1 MRWALLLA
9 CGLVPAGAVA
19 GPAQGRIGNARVE
32 RPAAPR
38 IDREM
43 RAAAARTGVTWV
55 GYRVPMIEGRR
66 HMCCSDS
73 VSDAPA
79 CCGFCRLESGSGV
92 TLTKDA
98 AAPGTR
104 IALEPPAE
112 LLVLARFEANALT
125 RLRTFTPDCDVDAGG
140 ITLVWL
146 DEVQPDESVDWLRSL
161 TASGGRRD
169 PDYRNHVIKP
179 ALGALS
185 VHAARSALTTLVAM
199 AKHDVDTHV
208 RGDALFWLSQRA
220 GQEAVAAITEAIVT
234 DPETDVKKRAVFAL
248 SQLPGDEGVP
258 KLIDVAR
265 HNRNPE
271 VRKQAFFWLGQSHDP
286 RALQLF
292 EEILLKQ

>member
-9 CGLVPAGAVA
+9 CALMPAGNVA
-19 GPAQGRIGNARVE
+19 DAGQGRIGNARVE
-32 RPAAPR
+32 RPAAPQ

-66 HMCCSDS
+66 HMCCSDN
-73 VSDAPA
+73 VSDGFA
-79 CCGFCRLESGSGV
+79 CCGSCRLESGSGV
-92 TLTKDA
+92 TLTNDA
-98 AAPGTR
+98 PARNTR

-112 LLVLARFEANALT
+112 VLVLARFEANALQ
-125 RLRTFTPDCDVDAGG
+125 RLRIFTPDCDVDAGG
-140 ITLVWL
+140 VTLVWL
-146 DEVQPDESVDWLRSL
+146 DEVKPDESVDWLRSL
-161 TASGGRRD
+161 VASGSRRD
-169 PDYRNHVIKP
+169 ADYRNHVVKP

-185 VHAARSALTTLVAM
+185 VHAARSALTTLVAV
-199 AKHDVDTHV
+199 AKNDVDTRV

-220 GQEAVAAITEAIVT
+220 GQEAAAAITDAILN
-234 DPETDVKKRAVFAL
+234 DPETEVKKRAVFAL
-248 SQLPGDEGVP
+248 SQLPADEGVP

-271 VRKQAFFWLGQSHDP
+271 VRKQAFFWLGQSHDQ

>member
-9 CGLVPAGAVA
+9 CSLLPASAIA
-19 GPAQGRIGNARVE
+19 GPGQGRIGNARVE

-43 RAAAARTGVTWV
+43 RAAATRTGVTWV

-66 HMCCSDS
+66 HICCYDA
-73 VSDAPA
+73 VSDGPA
-79 CCGFCRLESGSGV
+79 CCGGCRLESGSGV
-92 TLTKDA
+92 TLTNDA
-98 AAPGTR
+98 SAQGTR

-112 LLVLARFEANALT
+112 VLILARFEGNALT
-125 RLRTFTPDCDVDAGG
+125 RVRTFTPDCDVDAGG
-140 ITLVWL
+140 VTLVWL
-146 DEVQPDESVDWLRSL
+146 DEIKADESVDWLRSL
-161 TASGGRRD
+161 FGSGSRRD
-169 PDYRNHVIKP
+169 PEYRNHVVKP

-185 VHAARSALTTLVAM
+185 VHAARSALATLVAV
-199 AKHDVDTHV
+199 AKNDADTRV

-220 GQEAVAAITEAIVT
+220 GQEAVAAISDAIVN

-271 VRKQAFFWLGQSHDP
+271 VRKQAFFWLGQSRDP

-292 EEILLKQ
+292 EEILLKH